1 LLAVCISASSRIF
14 LSISCIL
21 GCAAWSISVCVTK
34 LVLTGECVIVHH
46 AAGGEWIRE
55 LAQQRNL

>member
-1 LLAVCISASSRIF
+1 LAVCISASSRIF
-14 LSISCIL
+14 LEYVL
-21 GCAAWSISVCVTK
+21 DCAARSVSVCVTK

-55 LAQQRNL
+55 LVQ